1 MFVARD
7 KEIALINGLLSKPS
21 GSAMIYGKRKV
32 GKTTLITEA
41 LKNSKDKTIYYEC
54 IKSSIEDNI
63 EGLVDVLVRENVLA
77 VPLSFKTL
85 TDVFS
90 YLNTLPQN
98 FNIVIRKKSILKSV

>member
-1 MFVARD
+1 MFVVRD

-41 LKNSKDKTIYYEC
+41 LKNSKDKTLYYEC

-63 EGLVDVLVRENVLA
+63 DEMEKEVIKDLEKKLKKM
-77 VPLSFKTL
+77 FK
-85 TDVFS
+85 
-90 YLNTLPQN
+90 
-98 FNIVIRKKSILKSV
+98 